1 MILIIFFRLFGK
13 YDIINVEV
21 KSERKRTC
29 FLEKKQA
36 HLLDPVVENL
46 DSLKSLTVTPLP
58 LYNWDTQEPQS
69 FALSMTE
76 NNGDYHIKGSIVE
89 QSRFRPTNGLT
100 NDDRSSIVH
109 HPLQI
114 DQIRTYEVATL
125 FEGTITNGK
134 ITNFTSNQDPR
145 IPESLNK
152 TLVDYAIG
160 NMSEYDYQDT
170 LFRTFASSN
179 FEAEP
184 AKHYQMA
191 ITKDQLEDLEDGQAF
206 YSIRKNGQLFEVVE
220 LDPDDRLFGRY
231 DLDARQSGT
240 IVKAYTAYE
249 DAIDDLQTRIKP
261 EHQKLDVLSKDDL
274 MALVD
279 DARTL

>member
-1 MILIIFFRLFGK
+1 MFFR
-13 YDIINVEV
+13 
-21 KSERKRTC
+21 
-29 FLEKKQA
+29 KKQA

-100 NDDRSSIVH
+100 NDDRTSIVH
-109 HPLQI
+109 HPSQI

-134 ITNFTSNQDPR
+134 ITNFTSNQDLR

-191 ITKDQLEDLEDGQAF
+191 ITKDQLNNLEDGQAF

-220 LDPDDRLFGRY
+220 LDPDEQLFGQY

>member
-1 MILIIFFRLFGK
+1 MFFR
-13 YDIINVEV
+13 
-21 KSERKRTC
+21 
-29 FLEKKQA
+29 KKQA
-36 HLLDPVVENL
+36 HLLNPVVENL

-100 NDDRSSIVH
+100 NDDRTSIVH
-109 HPLQI
+109 HPSQI

-160 NMSEYDYQDT
+160 NMSEYDY
-170 LFRTFASSN
+170 
-179 FEAEP
+179 
-184 AKHYQMA
+184 
-191 ITKDQLEDLEDGQAF
+191 
-206 YSIRKNGQLFEVVE
+206 
-220 LDPDDRLFGRY
+220 
-231 DLDARQSGT
+231 
-240 IVKAYTAYE
+240 
-249 DAIDDLQTRIKP
+249 
-261 EHQKLDVLSKDDL
+261 
-274 MALVD
+274 
-279 DARTL
+279 